1 MCMHIVHTN
10 AVSMCLHR
18 SMVTL
23 PLKWCLQV
31 VKENVT
37 SVIGIKDSLLDYTDR
52 GLQNIQSE
60 IKGMRHTL
68 EELQKRDK
76 ILSTLRSDIR
86 TIKASNKSLLYLQS
100 EVKSI
105 RRVEKE

>member
-1 MCMHIVHTN
+1 M
-10 AVSMCLHR
+10 
-18 SMVTL
+18 
-23 PLKWCLQV
+23 
-31 VKENVT
+31 KENVT
-37 SVIGIKDSLLDYTDR
+37 SVIGIEDSLLDYTDR

-60 IKGMRHTL
+60 IKGMRDTL

-105 RRVEKE
+105 REELQKSEKSLSAPSSDIGEQ